1 MHRTTSRYFKNSTM
15 PRLAIVIHAFY
26 PDLFQELADSF
37 DAFQMDFKV
46 FVSAPTAKI
55 EEIKEILK
63 LKSYH
68 YEIIEVENRG
78 RDIAPFLKIMPQVIN
93 EQFPFVLKL
102 HTKKSDHVH
111 YGEKWRQ
118 DTYDYLVDPEQLQ
131 QRVNYLCDHPDIG
144 LMGPPNYVIPM
155 HTFWNI
161 NGTRVRQLATRMGVK
176 TIYVNK
182 DAFIAGTMFLARTAA
197 LEPLVNLGLTLND
210 FETEQGQQ
218 DGTMAHAVE
227 RAFTYSA
234 KAAGLKIFG
243 ADQADRMITNYA
255 TFGKLWVARFRRLL
269 SWVPN

>member
-1 MHRTTSRYFKNSTM
+1 MHRTTSRYSKDATA

-26 PDLFQELADSF
+26 PDLFRELADYF

-55 EEIKEILK
+55 DEIRAILK
-63 LKSYH
+63 PKSYH

-93 EQFPFVLKL
+93 EQFPLVLKL
-102 HTKKSDHVH
+102 HTKKSTPNIN
-111 YGEKWRQ
+111 GEKWRQ
-118 DTYDYLVDPEQLQ
+118 DTYDYLVHAEQL
-131 QRVNYLCDHPDIG
+131 RRHIEYLRDHPDFGLIG
-144 LMGPPNYVIPM
+144 PADYIIPM

-176 TIYVNK
+176 TIYVNN

-197 LEPLVNLGLTLND
+197 LEPLVNLGIALDD
-210 FETEQGQQ
+210 FETEQGQE
-218 DGTMAHAVE
+218 DGTLAHAVE

-243 ADQADRMITNYA
+243 ADQADRIITNYER
-255 TFGKLWVARFRRLL
+255 FGKLWVARFRRFL